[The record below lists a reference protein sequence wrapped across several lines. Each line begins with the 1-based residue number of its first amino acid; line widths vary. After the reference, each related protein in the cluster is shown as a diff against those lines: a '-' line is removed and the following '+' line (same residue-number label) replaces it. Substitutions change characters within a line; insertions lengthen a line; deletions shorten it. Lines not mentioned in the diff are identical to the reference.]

1 MKRVYGYEIPYRM
14 YTLRNPGPTSKVTA
28 AQVRA
33 ASDRWDTEGL
43 LEDIDT
49 QWGTIPEGEA
59 LEGYGSD

>member
-49 QWGTIPEGEA
+49 QWGTIPEGGA

>member
-1 MKRVYGYEIPYRM
+1 MYSIP
-14 YTLRNPGPTSKVTA
+14 NPRPTSKVTA

-49 QWGTIPEGEA
+49 QWGTIPEGGA